1 MKAVA
6 IAAILL
12 TTLPDGISD
21 ATTRIEGERRVT
33 NSIGMTL
40 MKIPRGQFLMGNHE
54 SLEGLER
61 AFPQYEPVRIA
72 ELTDEGPLHRVRITR
87 DFSMGIHEVTIGQF
101 KRFVQEA
108 DYVAEPERD
117 GTGGYGVDLKSGRWV
132 EGRRPGYS
140 WHDPGFPQGDDH
152 PVVNI
157 TWNDAVAFC
166 QWLSRKEGRTYRLP
180 TEAEWEY
187 ACRAGTTTRYH
198 CGDDPE
204 SLAGAAAIY
213 DAESRRVFPEWENYA
228 LNARDGYP
236 FTAPVGSFP
245 PNAFGLHDM
254 HGNVWEWC
262 SDHYNKDYYAVS
274 PENDP
279 QGPATG
285 GMQCAGGRH
294 GIAGRF
300 TPARLIATSTR
311 RGVVTSTWA
320 CGWCSRKIGR
330 GKSKNSE
337 IRNPKQNR
345 NERIQNVMASFRAG
359 PSGVAFRLGVS
370 VLVHIPLPARPG
382 GSCTG
387 NPTSRCG

>member
-1 MKAVA
+1 MKALA
-6 IAAILL
+6 IAALL
-12 TTLPDGISD
+12 LATLPDGISD
-21 ATTRIEGERRVT
+21 TRTRIEGERRLT

-40 MKIPRGQFLMGNHE
+40 VKIPSGAFLMGNHE
-54 SLEGLER
+54 SFVGLAR

-87 DFSMGIHEVTIGQF
+87 AFSMCIHEVTIGQF
-101 KRFVQEA
+101 KRFVEEA
-108 DYVAEPERD
+108 HYVTEPERD
-117 GTGGYGVDLKSGRWV
+117 GTGGHGVDLKSGRWV

-140 WHDPGFPQGDDH
+140 WRDAGFPQGDDH

-166 QWLSRKEGRTYRLP
+166 RWLSRKEGRTYRLP

-204 SLAGAAAIY
+204 SLAGSAAIY

-228 LNARDGYP
+228 LKARDGYP

-285 GMQCAGGRH
+285 GMQV
-294 GIAGRF
+294 
-300 TPARLIATSTR
+300 R
-311 RGVVTSTWA
+311 RGGAWHTWA
-320 CGWCSRKIGR
+320 LYARS
-330 GKSKNSE
+330 
-337 IRNPKQNR
+337 
-345 NERIQNVMASFRAG
+345 SFRNFNT
-359 PSGVAFRLGVS
+359 PRSRYLNLGMRV
-370 VLVHIPLPARPG
+370 VLEEDR
-382 GSCTG
+382 
-387 NPTSRCG
+387 